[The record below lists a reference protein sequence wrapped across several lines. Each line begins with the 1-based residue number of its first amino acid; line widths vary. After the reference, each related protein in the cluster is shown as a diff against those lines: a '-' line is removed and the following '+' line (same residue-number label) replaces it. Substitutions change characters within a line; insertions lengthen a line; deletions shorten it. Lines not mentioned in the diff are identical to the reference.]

1 MTTITSPRISL
12 LHAAAGPPDYFDTS
26 SVSSVSLYKV
36 HAGKRERAG
45 GLRFNKGDVVTL
57 QLDLDKQTL
66 AFTVNGSD
74 FVAPFTNVRGP
85 VIPAISTDNKTVCRL
100 TIDKCSHW

>member
-36 HAGKRERAG
+36 LHSISQAILTATTW
-45 GLRFNKGDVVTL
+45 GDVSDAQIALDVISQSHAQPTL
-57 QLDLDKQTL
+57 
-66 AFTVNGSD
+66 G
-74 FVAPFTNVRGP
+74 R
-85 VIPAISTDNKTVCRL
+85 
-100 TIDKCSHW
+100 